1 MNKLYIYI
9 ANRNKDGI
17 KILTTLA
24 SSQKINPTKIIDISK
39 IGLEAELENNILN
52 YYNNYKMYWDLFIES
67 SDSYK
72 NFKES
77 LKNRGFYNLPLFSS
91 NLFQE
96 KFEPVVKT
104 KQKQSYVTI
113 KSKEIKAKTMLRKNS
128 K

>member
-1 MNKLYIYI
+1 MIP
-9 ANRNKDGI
+9 D

-39 IGLEAELENNILN
+39 LGLDSELENNIIN
-52 YYNNYKMYWDLFIES
+52 YYNNYKMHWDLFIES

-96 KFEPVVKT
+96 KIEPVVKI
-104 KQKQSYVTI
+104 KQKQNNIMI
-113 KSKEIKAKTMLRKNS
+113 KSSEIKTKTMLRRSS